1 MRRFALQTKVIR
13 VYNNLDMFRID
24 KSTFEYMKD
33 LSDPDV
39 RSSTDLESLELKRQI
54 IRTNLLT
61 LVIGTFVIGMIIILF
76 IFYLPGLFTVFQQI
90 LLYYFASIFSYW
102 PFLLGVFFVFMVI
115 FYFSSKHS

>member
-1 MRRFALQTKVIR
+1 
-13 VYNNLDMFRID
+13 MFRLD

-61 LVIGTFVIGMIIILF
+61 LVVGTFVVGTIIVLF
-76 IFYLPGLFTVFQQI
+76 IFYLPGLFTVFEQI

-102 PFLLGVFFVFMVI
+102 QLLLGVFFVLVVI
-115 FYFSSKHS
+115 FYLSSKHS